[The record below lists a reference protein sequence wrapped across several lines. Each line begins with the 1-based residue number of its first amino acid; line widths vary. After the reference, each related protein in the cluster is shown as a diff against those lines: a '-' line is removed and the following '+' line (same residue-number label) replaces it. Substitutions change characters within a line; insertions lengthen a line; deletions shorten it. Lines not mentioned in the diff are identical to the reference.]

1 MSSGRFEK
9 RRRKVMSNKQS
20 AVVMAAIATL
30 FLAPR
35 AQSQTAPAAPGQ
47 TANAV
52 NGIDSYPGPALI
64 KYPPRDTEERR
75 IDLFF
80 GDWRESFPEFRHG
93 SLVTRDI
100 LTKGDNFQPPFRAEI
115 LQYAG
120 GLYYASLA
128 GHASTTPSTLEGYQE
143 VYYVES
149 GKGTI
154 SAGGITADIHKDIA
168 ILVPA
173 NLEFT
178 MQNTGDEALK
188 MYLIDDPTPPGFH
201 PRPDLLVLDE
211 EKAHVRTP
219 ARVASYASGIGVT
232 VNPADLKSAD
242 PYISPGASGHW
253 AHIVRELFSKK
264 EGLATLSSVITV
276 VINPMTMGE
285 PHPHEPGHEEVWL
298 SLEGT
303 TLAMAGSELRPLRPG
318 QAYMVRPDAEMTHSN
333 INVSDTP
340 AKFLYFVNQRPEQLK
355 P

>member
-1 MSSGRFEK
+1 
-9 RRRKVMSNKQS
+9 MSNCKP
-20 AVVMAAIATL
+20 ALVTAAIAAL
-30 FLAPR
+30 LLVPR
-35 AQSQTAPAAPGQ
+35 AHSQAQPAASSQTG
-47 TANAV
+47 NAV
-52 NGIDSYPGPALI
+52 NGIDSYPSPASI
-64 KYPPRDTEERR
+64 KYPPRETEERR

-80 GDWRESFPEFRHG
+80 GDWRESLPEFRHG

-100 LTKGDNFQPPFRAEI
+100 LTQGDNFQPPSRARL

-120 GLYYASLA
+120 GIYYASL
-128 GHASTTPSTLEGYQE
+128 GGYASTTPSTLHGHQE

-149 GKGTI
+149 GTGTI
-154 SAGGITADIHKDIA
+154 TAGGVTADIHKDVA
-168 ILVPA
+168 ILVPE

-178 MQNTGDEALK
+178 MQNTGDRPLK
-188 MYLIDDPTPPGFH
+188 MYLIDDPAPPSFH
-201 PRPDLLVLDE
+201 PRADLLVLDE
-211 EKAHVRTP
+211 EKAHIRTP

-264 EGLATLSSVITV
+264 EGLATLSNVITV

-285 PHPHEPGHEEVWL
+285 PHPHQPGHEEVWL
-298 SLEGT
+298 ALEGT
-303 TLAMAGSELRPLRPG
+303 TLAMAGSELRPLHPG

-333 INVSDTP
+333 INVGDAP
-340 AKFLYFVNQRPEQLK
+340 AKFLFFVNQKPEQIK